1 MVKAFIDDL
10 EERTEANRDFR
21 RVLYTGSHLQ
31 LVLMALGPGEEI
43 GEEIHPSTDQ
53 FVRVEEGKGV
63 VSIDGQDTRI
73 ESDMA
78 ILIPAGTRHT
88 IRNTGKKP
96 LQLYTLYAPPEHP
109 EGTVQHRPAYGRVLA
124 GGPTTT

>member
-1 MVKAFIDDL
+1 VKAFIEDL

-31 LVLMALGPGEEI
+31 LVLMALEPGEEI
-43 GEEIHPSTDQ
+43 GEEVHASTDQ
-53 FVRVEEGKGV
+53 FIRVEEGKGL
-63 VSIDGQDTRI
+63 VSIDGRETRI

-78 ILIPAGTRHT
+78 ILIPAGTRHN

-96 LQLYTLYAPPEHP
+96 LQLYTLYAPPEHA
-109 EGTVQHRPAYGRVLA
+109 EGTVQRRPAQGRVLA